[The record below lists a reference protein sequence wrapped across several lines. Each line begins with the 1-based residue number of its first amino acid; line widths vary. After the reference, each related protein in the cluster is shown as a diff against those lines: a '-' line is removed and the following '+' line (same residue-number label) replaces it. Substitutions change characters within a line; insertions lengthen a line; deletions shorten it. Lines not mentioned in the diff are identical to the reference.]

1 MEQCTQAVL
10 KIPLESKEKRRD
22 YVACFCVLS
31 NLVYEEAVVQKLMEE
46 IQTMID
52 IENSTVIKM
61 FTEKAHQKG
70 SREAYIDALPQVVGQ
85 EFGQRGIQELE
96 PRIRAI
102 ENAQKLA
109 SLVVPAYRA
118 TSVEEFKQT
127 LERV

>member
-10 KIPLESKEKRRD
+10 KIPLESEEKRRD

-31 NLVYEEAVVQKLMEE
+31 NLVYEEAVIQKLMEE

-52 IENSTVIKM
+52 IENSTVIKI
-61 FTEKAHQKG
+61 FTEKTEIK
-70 SREAYIDALPQVVGQ
+70 AYTNVLLQIIET
-85 EFGQRGIQELE
+85 EFGESGVEELE

-118 TSVEEFKQT
+118 TSVEEFKRT

>member
-1 MEQCTQAVL
+1 
-10 KIPLESKEKRRD
+10 
-22 YVACFCVLS
+22 
-31 NLVYEEAVVQKLMEE
+31 MEE

-61 FTEKAHQKG
+61 FTEKTEIK
-70 SREAYIDALPQVVGQ
+70 AYTNVLLQIIET
-85 EFGQRGIQELE
+85 EFGKSGVEELE

-102 ENAQKLA
+102 ENAQRLA
-109 SLVVPAYRA
+109 SLVVPAHRA